1 MASATTALVR
11 SRCLEGEISSGLRWL
26 LGVTIVVYLIVM
38 YAIGW
43 IAQRKI
49 KDAEDFL
56 VAGRSLPLSLA
67 CLTIL
72 ATWFGAGTLLTAADE
87 VRAEGLQAAA
97 LDPLGAGC
105 CLLFTGLFVAGPMWR
120 MGLLTVAD
128 FFRRKFGPTAEL
140 ISCLILIPSYFGWI
154 AAQFVALAGILELFF
169 GIDPTIGLLL
179 VAVVGT
185 GYTLMGGMWSV
196 TLTDAVQMILVMIGL
211 VILTGTV
218 LWEVG
223 NGSLTHAL
231 SRIGSETAADKLILL
246 PTTELAAFV
255 SWMAVFLTGV
265 LGNVPGQDL
274 MQRIFAARSDR
285 VASQACLIGGGM
297 YLAFGTLPLLLA
309 LSADLL
315 LPESTEQAILPALAH
330 AFLNPALAV
339 IFLLALLSAILSTID
354 SAILSPASVLA
365 QNVMSRW
372 GEGDMLRR
380 NRYAVVI
387 VASLSLIV
395 AYCGEDAYALLEE
408 AYLLTMVGLY
418 VPLML
423 GLYSS
428 PTKPAAAIASM
439 LAGTTVWAFH
449 FVAGWESFL
458 EALPIVADL
467 QIPVSLAAL
476 ATSLLAYLICEPPWK
491 IAWKT
496 REAVAN

>member
-1 MASATTALVR
+1 
-11 SRCLEGEISSGLRWL
+11 
-26 LGVTIVVYLIVM
+26 M

-43 IAQRKI
+43 VAQRRV
-49 KDAEDFL
+49 KDTEDFL

-67 CLTIL
+67 WLTIL

-87 VRAEGLQAAA
+87 VRAEGLRAAA

-105 CLLFTGLFVAGPMWR
+105 CLIFAGLFVAAPMWR

-169 GIDPTIGLLL
+169 GINPAIGLLI
-179 VAVVGT
+179 VAIVGT

-196 TLTDAVQMILVMIGL
+196 TLTDAIQMILVMAGL
-211 VILTGTV
+211 LILTVEV

-223 NGSLTHAL
+223 GGSFSHAL
-231 SRIGSETAADKLILL
+231 SRIGSETSKEKLILV
-246 PTTELAAFV
+246 PTTELTAFV
-255 SWMAVFLTGV
+255 GWVGVFLTGA

-274 MQRIFAARSDR
+274 MQRVFAARSDR
-285 VASQACLIGGGM
+285 VASRACLIGGGM

-309 LSADLL
+309 LAANLL
-315 LPESTEQAILPALAH
+315 LPDSATQAILPALTH
-330 AFLNPALAV
+330 AFLSPALAV

-354 SAILSPASVLA
+354 SAILSPASVLS
-365 QNVMSRW
+365 QNLMSRF
-372 GEGDMLRR
+372 GEGDMLKR
-380 NRYAVVI
+380 NRVAVLI
-387 VASLSLIV
+387 VASLSLLV

-408 AYLLTMVGLY
+408 AYLLTMVGLF

-428 PTKPAAAIASM
+428 PKSPTAATASM
-439 LAGTTVWAFH
+439 LAGTGVWAWH

-458 EALPIVADL
+458 EGNAAVAAF

-476 ATSLLAYLICEPPWK
+476 VASLFAYLVFGTPWN
-491 IAWKT
+491 INWHRGDGESA
-496 REAVAN
+496 AN

>member
-1 MASATTALVR
+1 MDT
-11 SRCLEGEISSGLRWL
+11 EISTGLRWL
-26 LGVTIVVYLIVM
+26 LGGTLVVYLLVM
-38 YAIGW
+38 YVIGW
-43 IAQRKI
+43 IAQRRV
-49 KDAEDFL
+49 KDTEDFL

-67 CLTIL
+67 WLTIL

-87 VRAEGLQAAA
+87 VRSEGLQAAA

-105 CLLFTGLFVAGPMWR
+105 CLLFAGLFVAGPMWR

-128 FFRRKFGPTAEL
+128 FFRIKFGPTAEL
-140 ISCLILIPSYFGWI
+140 ISSLILVPSYFGWI

-169 GIDPTIGLLL
+169 GIDPTFGLVL

-196 TLTDAVQMILVMIGL
+196 TLTDAVQMILVMTGL
-211 VILTGTV
+211 IVLTVTV
-218 LWEVG
+218 LWQLG
-223 NGSLTHAL
+223 DGSMTHAL
-231 SRIGSETAADKLILL
+231 HRIDTETSADKLTIV
-246 PTTELAAFV
+246 PTAELAAFV
-255 SWMAVFLTGV
+255 GWVGVFLTGA

-285 VASQACLIGGGM
+285 VATQACLIAGGM

-309 LSADLL
+309 LSAGLL

-330 AFLNPALAV
+330 AFLTPTLAV
-339 IFLLALLSAILSTID
+339 IFLLAVLSAILSTID

-372 GEGDMLRR
+372 GEGDVLKRS
-380 NRYAVVI
+380 RYAVVV
-387 VASLSLIV
+387 VASLSLLV
-395 AYCGEDAYALLEE
+395 AYCGEDAYSLLEE
-408 AYLLTMVGLY
+408 AYLLTMVGLF

-428 PTKPAAAIASM
+428 PTKPAAGIASM
-439 LAGTTVWAFH
+439 CAGTAVWAIH
-449 FVAGWESFL
+449 FAAGWDLFL
-458 EALPIVADL
+458 EAVPLVARL

-476 ATSLLAYLICEPPWK
+476 AVSLIAYLAFEPPWK
-491 IAWKT
+491 IRWNT
-496 REAVAN
+496 RRERSDA